1 MSKAIVIGGAGFIG
15 SNLVDYII
23 DNKSYD
29 EVVVVDDMSTGREEN
44 KNEKAFYYNCD
55 FGDIEIYCEEFA
67 DADAVFH
74 LAAKA
79 RVQPSIQDP
88 VSFDHVN
95 VHSLVKLLKGCV
107 DNGIKNFVF
116 SSSSSVYGD
125 TEKFPTPETAKLMP
139 MSPYGLQKLIG
150 EQYCKL
156 FSQIYDINTCCL
168 RYFNVYGER
177 MLNEGAYCLVMGTF
191 DKLKREGKPL
201 TIYGDGS
208 QLRDFTYVKDIAKA
222 NVLAAEYISTPRSPI
237 PYIVCGEIFNIG
249 NGDNRS
255 IQQIADIYGGPFK
268 YLPARLEP
276 FKTLADNSGARS
288 ILKWE
293 PSTDVETW
301 LKGHLEI
308 FDPSKYEQ
316 SK

>member
-23 DNKSYD
+23 DSKSYD

-44 KNEKAFYYNCD
+44 LNDKAFHYRCD
-55 FGDIEIYCEEFA
+55 FGDTELYCEEFS
-67 DADAVFH
+67 DADVVFH

-88 VSFDHVN
+88 VSFDRVN

-107 DNGIKNFVF
+107 DKGVKNFVF

-125 TEKFPTPETAKLMP
+125 TEKFPTPETAELMP

-156 FSQIYDINTCCL
+156 FSQIYKINTCCL

-191 DKLKREGKPL
+191 DKLKKEGKPL

-208 QLRDFTYVKDIAKA
+208 QLRDFTYVKDVAKA
-222 NVLAAEYISTPRSPI
+222 NVLAAEYISDFDSSCIETDN
-237 PYIVCGEIFNIG
+237 IVCGEIYNIG

-255 IQQIADIYGGPFK
+255 IQQIADIYGGPFE

-276 FKTLADNSGARS
+276 FKTLADNSQARS
-288 ILKWE
+288 VLKWR
-293 PSTDVETW
+293 PSMDVEAW
-301 LKGHLEI
+301 LKKHLTDA
-308 FDPSKYEQ
+308 F
-316 SK
+316 

>member
-44 KNEKAFYYNCD
+44 KNEKAFYYDCD
-55 FGDIEIYCEEFA
+55 FGDIEIYCKEFA
-67 DADAVFH
+67 GTDVVFH

-107 DNGIKNFVF
+107 DNGIENFVF

-222 NVLAAEYISTPRSPI
+222 NVLAAEYISTPGSPI
-237 PYIVCGEIFNIG
+237 PYVVCGEIFNIG

-255 IQQIADIYGGPFK
+255 IQQIADIYGGPFE

-276 FKTLADNSGARS
+276 FKTLADNSGARN

-293 PSTDVETW
+293 PSMDVETW

-308 FDPSKYEQ
+308 FDPSEYEQ